1 MKIGIFTNNYLPNP
15 YGVTGSVESF
25 RQEFEKL
32 GHEVYIF
39 APRYAEYA
47 DTNPSV
53 FRYPSLDIN
62 VKFRFPVP
70 IPWSGKMDRIID
82 GLELDIIHV
91 QHPNLLGA
99 AGLRWARRKS
109 IPVVFTW
116 HTLYDRYAHFAKVI
130 PEKLAAKWLIRQAAS
145 FANRCD
151 QVIVPTESIKAIIR
165 GWGVSNPNVAAVP
178 TGIDERL
185 FEKSN
190 RFRIR
195 QALKIKENDLV
206 LLLVSRL
213 TQEKNVMF
221 VMQAVAPL
229 IQENVKIKFI
239 VVGGGDHLDSMRR
252 VTHEYQI
259 EDQVFFAG
267 EVPRAEVKDYYA
279 AADMFVYGST
289 SETQGMIITEAMY
302 AGLLIVAV
310 AATGV
315 SDQVT
320 SGVNGTLVPED
331 VNEFRWAVERLIS
344 HPDLRAKYQREA
356 KFRSQQHIA
365 PVCAAKMLAIYAG
378 LMQRNSDRKMSGQL

>member
-25 RQEFEKL
+25 RHEFEKL
-32 GHEVYIF
+32 GHEVYVF
-39 APRYAEYA
+39 APRYAEYSDA
-47 DTNPSV
+47 NPHV

-62 VKFRFPVP
+62 VKFRFPMP
-70 IPWSGKMDRIID
+70 IPWSRKMDGIID
-82 GLELDIIHV
+82 GLELDIVHV
-91 QHPNLLGA
+91 QHPNLLGS
-99 AGLRWARRKS
+99 AGLKWARRKG

-116 HTLYDRYAHFAKVI
+116 HTLYDRYAHFAKII
-130 PEKLAAKWLIRQAAS
+130 PEKFAAQWLIRQAAK
-145 FANRCD
+145 FANQVD
-151 QVIVPTESIKAIIR
+151 QVIVPTESIKGIIR
-165 GWGVSNPNVAAVP
+165 GWGVINPNLSAVP
-178 TGIDERL
+178 TGIDENL
-185 FEKSN
+185 FEHAN
-190 RFRIR
+190 AFRIR
-195 QALKIKENDLV
+195 KELKIKGNELV

-213 TQEKNVMF
+213 TQEKNVKF

-229 IQENVKIKFI
+229 IQENLKIKFI
-239 VVGGGDHLDSMRR
+239 VVGGGDHLESMKR
-252 VTHEYQI
+252 VVSEYQI

-267 EVPRAEVKDYYA
+267 EVPRSEVKDYYA

-331 VNEFRWAVERLIS
+331 VNELRWAVERLIS
-344 HPDLRAKYQREA
+344 HSDLRAKYQREA
-356 KFRSQQHIA
+356 KLRSQQHIA
-365 PVCAAKMLAIYAG
+365 PVCAARMLAIYAG
-378 LMQRNSDRKMSGQL
+378 LIGKKKAG